1 MLIYDKLTP
10 SNRKSRLAVDNIY
23 IVNTDNPAMSIIKLS
38 ISTLSFGKQKLFW
51 KPVFV
56 ISDNY
61 LQRQKKLYTEF
72 LFFGGSSTIQKISR
86 CNLSEK
92 VKSSLSSV

>member
-10 SNRKSRLAVDNIY
+10 SNRKSRLVVDN
-23 IVNTDNPAMSIIKLS
+23 VNTDNPAMSIIKLS